1 MFHQTLV
8 QLYFLICYLMNKIAL
23 TGFSKKKKKKLV
35 YSFISLESSQRERE
49 RERELCSL
57 CKEIV
62 IFFLRVVDHCILRNR
77 RLRNLKHHWIN
88 SVRKKSG
95 LRIVSNTSLHQ
106 FCINHFAFIWFV
118 SFTIFSLVHSHINL
132 YIYIYI
138 LIFIFIFII
147 LFTKS

>member
-23 TGFSKKKKKKLV
+23 TGFSKKKKKLV
-35 YSFISLESSQRERE
+35 YSFISLESSHTQRERERE

-77 RLRNLKHHWIN
+77 RLRNLKHH
-88 SVRKKSG
+88 
-95 LRIVSNTSLHQ
+95 
-106 FCINHFAFIWFV
+106 
-118 SFTIFSLVHSHINL
+118 
-132 YIYIYI
+132 
-138 LIFIFIFII
+138 
-147 LFTKS
+147 